1 MSRLRLDP
9 EVIPS
14 MPLTPSPSPR
24 PVHFPA
30 RARGDVL
37 CRSGAGRLVRSTLI
51 ACFLTVTLLAGDAFG
66 QLVPDIEYLFPAGAQ
81 RGTRVEVLLGGR
93 YMPGPCGLVVTG
105 TGATTETPTVTDR
118 FAVTIAPDVPLK
130 PAEVR
135 IFAAQGGSPPF
146 PFVVGDL
153 PEVVHTQA
161 EEVRELKLPV
171 TVNGRFHPA
180 GELHQF
186 AIELKAGQQIV
197 CAAVTRAI
205 RSPLDAT
212 LRLLDASGQVVA
224 KSAAQR
230 SADALLTFKATQP
243 GRYILQVFDFQ
254 FTRSAQHI
262 YRLTVTDG
270 PWINHA
276 FPAGVTENG
285 ERDVT
290 LYGWNL
296 PAGDGRS
303 MPHRLTAG
311 PAGTQEITLPQGG
324 NRLALIVGQNSEA
337 NEVEPND
344 SVDKAQQLMLPLT
357 VNGRLDKAADTD
369 TYAFQAAKG
378 DTLVIDLASSGLGF
392 PADPML
398 SLQDAMGKS
407 LMELDDS
414 PPSRDPTVR
423 FTAAADGKYLI
434 VVSEHS
440 RQGGEEFLYRL
451 RIAKPQADYRAR
463 VDVPAF
469 ALQSDTTVNLPV
481 RVDRIDGFDSELEVT
496 AIDLP
501 NGVTVKP
508 QVVPK
513 TPTSTIQLPLTA
525 AAKLG
530 SVSGLAR
537 IIVRST
543 DPKLQSQKEAL
554 IAENAQAAS
563 GSSSLW
569 VAVSPEIPFKMKT
582 TTTILEAP
590 RLAAFPFPVTI
601 ERKNGFAGAVR
612 LVGVEPDKRGTVVP
626 MEGSIADGGLAGFI
640 PLIIQHGVTEGT
652 THRCRVMG
660 VAEVLAADGKPC
672 LVFDVA
678 AGSMSMGCA
687 PGQLTMLV
695 EPAVAIARPGVPVQI
710 KVQLMRRVNMES
722 ITLKIEQ
729 PVGMPPLNAEP
740 VTVNS
745 DQSEATL
752 TVNFAPD
759 AVIPPRSTLTIQA
772 ESSRNGL
779 PIYGRASFRMEKP

>member
-1 MSRLRLDP
+1 
-9 EVIPS
+9 
-14 MPLTPSPSPR
+14 
-24 PVHFPA
+24 
-30 RARGDVL
+30 
-37 CRSGAGRLVRSTLI
+37 
-51 ACFLTVTLLAGDAFG
+51 
-66 QLVPDIEYLFPAGAQ
+66 
-81 RGTRVEVLLGGR
+81 
-93 YMPGPCGLVVTG
+93 MPGACGLVVTG
-105 TGATTETPTVTDR
+105 TAATTETPTVTDR
-118 FAVTIAPDVPLK
+118 FAITIAPDAPLK
-130 PAEVR
+130 PVEVR

-146 PFVVGDL
+146 PFQVGDL
-153 PEVVHTQA
+153 PEIVHTQA
-161 EEVRELKLPV
+161 EEVRDLKLPV

-212 LRLLDASGQVVA
+212 MRLLDADGKVVA
-224 KSAAQR
+224 QSSAQR
-230 SADALLTFKATQP
+230 SADSLLVFKAVQP

-270 PWINHA
+270 PWINHTY
-276 FPAGVTENG
+276 PAGVTENG

-303 MPHRLTAG
+303 MPHRFAAG
-311 PAGTQEITLPQGG
+311 PAGTQELTLPQGG
-324 NRLALIVGQNSEA
+324 NRLVVIVGQNPEA
-337 NEVEPND
+337 NEVEPNNTAEQ
-344 SVDKAQQLMLPLT
+344 AQALQLPLT
-357 VNGRLDKAADTD
+357 VNGRLDKPGDTD
-369 TYAFQAAKG
+369 TYAFQATKG
-378 DTLVIDLASSGLGF
+378 GTYVIDLASSGLGF
-392 PADPML
+392 PADPAL
-398 SLQDAMGKS
+398 SIQDATGKPIT
-407 LMELDDS
+407 ELDDS
-414 PPSRDPTVR
+414 PPSRDPGVR
-423 FTAAADGKYLI
+423 FAVPADGKYFL

-440 RQGGEEFLYRL
+440 QQGGDEFIYRL
-451 RIAKPQADYRAR
+451 RFALQRPDYKAR

-469 ALQSDTTVNLPV
+469 ALQSEKTANLPV
-481 RVDRIDGFDSELEVT
+481 RVDRIDGLDTELEVT

-543 DPKLQSQKEAL
+543 DPKLPGQKEAL
-554 IAENAQAAS
+554 IAENAQATS
-563 GSSSLW
+563 GSQALW
-569 VAVSPEIPFKMKT
+569 VAVSPEIPFKVKT

-590 RLAAFPFPVTI
+590 RLTAFPFPVTI
-601 ERKNGFAGAVR
+601 ERKNGFTGAVR
-612 LVGVEPDKRGTVVP
+612 LVGVEPDKRGTVIP
-626 MEGSIADGGLAGFI
+626 MDGSIPADGQSGSI

-678 AGSMSMGCA
+678 AGTMSMGCA
-687 PGQLTMLV
+687 PSQLTMLV
-695 EPAVAIARPGVPVQI
+695 EPAVATVKPGVPVQI
-710 KVQLMRRVNMES
+710 RVQLMRRISMDNV
-722 ITLKIEQ
+722 TLKIEQ
-729 PVGMPPLNAEP
+729 PAGVPPLNAEP
-740 VTVNS
+740 ITVS
-745 DQSEATL
+745 ADQSEGVITL
-752 TVNFAPD
+752 NIAPD
-759 AVIPPRSTLTIQA
+759 AVIPPRSTLTILA

-779 PIYGRASFRMEKP
+779 PIYGRASFRIEKP